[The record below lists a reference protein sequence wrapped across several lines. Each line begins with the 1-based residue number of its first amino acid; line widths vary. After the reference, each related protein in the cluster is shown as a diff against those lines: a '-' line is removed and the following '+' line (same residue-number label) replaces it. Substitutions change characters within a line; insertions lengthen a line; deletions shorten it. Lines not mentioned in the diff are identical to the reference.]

1 MVRLTMLSLRCPI
14 AWPIKIVEAIPK
26 PNTKEININIKI
38 LPFAVAANAS
48 SPRDWPTQIALIEPF
63 NDCSAD
69 DPSVGNANKSIVLGI
84 DPLVRSRRLW
94 VAVAALLNVYPC
106 ALLMIDETK
115 TLIINQKAGAV
126 FIRAVTLGNLYD
138 YLPVIFLGDCRAIY
152 REV

>member
-1 MVRLTMLSLRCPI
+1 M
-14 AWPIKIVEAIPK
+14 
-26 PNTKEININIKI
+26 

-48 SPRDWPTQIALIEPF
+48 SPRDRPTQIALIEPF

-94 VAVAALLNVYPC
+94 VAVAALLNVYPF

-126 FIRAVTLGNLYD
+126 FIRAVTLGHLYD
-138 YLPVIFLGDCRAIY
+138 YLAVIFLGDCRAIY
-152 REV
+152 REGELR